1 MARFVEVF
9 VAVNALCGIAA
20 FLGLRVVFRRS
31 KDATKRG
38 FDIIRGGD
46 EDDLEHSEKQKEL
59 TR

>member
-1 MARFVEVF
+1 MRLVEIF

-31 KDATKRG
+31 RDATKRG

-46 EDDLEHSEKQKEL
+46 EDELEHPENQKEL

>member
-1 MARFVEVF
+1 MRLVEIF

-20 FLGLRVVFRRS
+20 FLGLRIVYRRS

-46 EDDLEHSEKQKEL
+46 DEEPEHSEKQKEL

>member
-1 MARFVEVF
+1 MRLVEIF

-20 FLGLRVVFRRS
+20 FLGLRVVYKRS

-46 EDDLEHSEKQKEL
+46 DEELEHSDPKKEL

>member
-1 MARFVEVF
+1 MTRFVEIF

-38 FDIIRGGD
+38 FDIIRGGND
-46 EDDLEHSEKQKEL
+46 EELNHEENQKEL

>member
-1 MARFVEVF
+1 MRLVEIF

-20 FLGLRVVFRRS
+20 FLGMRVVYHRS

-38 FDIIRGGD
+38 FDIITGGKDD
-46 EDDLEHSEKQKEL
+46 ELEREEKQKEL